1 MTHQVHA
8 FEPPERFVAGTVG
21 PPGERTFFL
30 QARGGGRLVSVAL
43 EKVQVSLLAEKL
55 EELLSE
61 AQRRFG
67 VDLPEPVAVV
77 GDNDPLDTPVDEE
90 FRVGTLGLAFDVDT
104 ATVVIEA
111 IAVGEAEVE
120 VELGEPDDDDED
132 AEDEDE
138 EPDEDLDRLRVRLT
152 PEATRQFIER
162 ARRVVNAGRPPCP
175 LCGQPLDP
183 AGHLCPRHNGYHR

>member
-67 VDLPEPVAVV
+67 VELPEAPGRRRQRSA
-77 GDNDPLDTPVDEE
+77 
-90 FRVGTLGLAFDVDT
+90 
-104 ATVVIEA
+104 
-111 IAVGEAEVE
+111 
-120 VELGEPDDDDED
+120 GEPGRRGVPRGHPR
-132 AEDEDE
+132 AG
-138 EPDEDLDRLRVRLT
+138 LRRGHRHRGDRSDR
-152 PEATRQFIER
+152 
-162 ARRVVNAGRPPCP
+162 GR
-175 LCGQPLDP
+175 
-183 AGHLCPRHNGYHR
+183 